1 MKASRNSEIWEGL
14 NNSGLV
20 WFSRLNN
27 YLLLLLLNSFHLLK
41 CLLYAQK
48 LFMLYVVES
57 EQQFC
62 EIRSITQDSWVASDR
77 NEPS

>member
-14 NNSGLV
+14 NNSGFV

-27 YLLLLLLNSFHLLK
+27 HLLLLLNSFHLLQ

-48 LFMLYVVES
+48 LFMPYVAES

-62 EIRSITQDSWVASDR
+62 GIRSITQDSWVASDR